1 MVSRTQKKLPDDGGE
16 LIKQGK
22 KACKIWPLMLNDEKF
37 THGTQCQN

>member
-22 KACKIWPLMLNDEKF
+22 KACKI
-37 THGTQCQN
+37 